1 VQVPVRALLLQ
12 LLLAIPQHN
21 IMISRI
27 GLFALPFLLAACAA
41 DGGSG
46 LDLESRSI
54 AVEQNAVPTS
64 GAGAASSVEHL
75 LPATGPTYVTLT
87 ISKLDPTNTGSE
99 KNTTGHAITSGSG
112 YVVDPS
118 GYVMTAA
125 HVGVS
130 SGNAVSARASNGRIY
145 SGSVI
150 AINPTNDMAVIRLKG
165 FSGKAVSPA
174 APGCMAKGDL
184 AYTLG
189 KPHAQGDLA
198 RVGALEAK
206 HFGRAVAYGN
216 FGYPDALVL
225 RMGTQKGES
234 GGPVFNGN
242 GQLVG
247 MVVST
252 LSDAS
257 GRSIN
262 LAHAIPSTALA
273 NFLCANTAC
282 NANWAA
288 LSTLSV
294 DDCNR

>member
-1 VQVPVRALLLQ
+1 MITRAG
-12 LLLAIPQHN
+12 LLA
-21 IMISRI
+21 
-27 GLFALPFLLAACAA
+27 LPLLLAACAA

-64 GAGAASSVEHL
+64 GAGAASSVAHL
-75 LPATGPTYVTLT
+75 LPETGPTYVTLT
-87 ISKLDPTNTGSE
+87 VSKLDPTNTGSE
-99 KNTTGHAITSGSG
+99 KNSTGHAITSGSG
-112 YVVDPS
+112 YVVDAS
-118 GYVMTAA
+118 GIVMTAA
-125 HVGVS
+125 HVGVAK
-130 SGNAVSARASNGRIY
+130 GNAVSARASNGRIY

-150 AINPTNDMAVIRLKG
+150 AINPANDMAVVRLKG
-165 FSGKAVSPA
+165 FSGKPVTPA

-189 KPHAQGDLA
+189 KPHSQGDLA
-198 RVGALEAK
+198 RVGALEGK

-234 GGPVFNGN
+234 GGPVFNSSGR
-242 GQLVG
+242 LVG

-257 GRSIN
+257 GNSIN

-273 NFLCANTAC
+273 NFLCANTTC
-282 NANWAA
+282 SANWAA
-288 LSTLSV
+288 LSNLSV
-294 DDCNR
+294 DDCNS